1 MDLWTPAVFIDS
13 TALDTSPSMPYYLSF
28 SPRENR
34 ESRGSSE
41 GGWEKEK
48 NRVHRVSGLSGRG
61 FGEVCV
67 MSIPSACSLSSEQTV
82 GSAVRSIRREGGP
95 SLNLTLNSPLNY

>member
-41 GGWEKEK
+41 GGWEEEK
-48 NRVHRVSGLSGRG
+48 KTVHGVGGLAGEGVWRGRG
-61 FGEVCV
+61 NEY
-67 MSIPSACSLSSEQTV
+67 SICLQSE
-82 GSAVRSIRREGGP
+82 
-95 SLNLTLNSPLNY
+95 L